1 VYCGFLGKLV
11 LDRDAETLALTD
23 PDLRARDRAVV

>member
-1 VYCGFLGKLV
+1 MDGRLLGELV